1 MVLTKNITSPSLY
14 LYWKLCSIKK
24 RYCTFF
30 HKYRFITWSNKTFP
44 STRNNFKTRFISK
57 CDLQF
62 VTVILTV
69 TKTVCTFCFP
79 RFTKTFCVFFL
90 FHTFYK
96 NRFMFLQKLFC
107 FYKKLFCVFTKT
119 VCTFCFTRFT
129 KNRFMFLQKLFCFY
143 KNCFVFLQKLF
154 VLFVSCIL

>member
-14 LYWKLCSIKK
+14 LYCKLCSIKK

-30 HKYRFITWSNKTFP
+30 HKYRFLTCSNKTFP
-44 STRNNFKTRFISK
+44 CIRNNFKTRFISK
-57 CDLQF
+57 YDLQF

-107 FYKKLFCVFTKT
+107 FYKNFCVFTKT
-119 VCTFCFTRFT
+119 VCTFCFMHFT
-129 KNRFMFLQKLFCFY
+129 
-143 KNCFVFLQKLF
+143 KNCFVFFKKLF
-154 VLFVSCIL
+154 VLFAHAFTKTVCTFCFMSL

>member
-30 HKYRFITWSNKTFP
+30 HKYRFITCSNKTFP

-62 VTVILTV
+62 VSDFNCYKNCLY
-69 TKTVCTFCFP
+69 
-79 RFTKTFCVFFL
+79 FL

-96 NRFMFLQKLFC
+96 I
-107 FYKKLFCVFTKT
+107 
-119 VCTFCFTRFT
+119 
-129 KNRFMFLQKLFCFY
+129 RFMFLQKLFCFY
-143 KNCFVFLQKLF
+143 KNCLYFLFHAFYKNCFVFFLKTVCTFCFMRFTKTVCTFCFTRL
-154 VLFVSCIL
+154 